1 MNITRNQEGTTLTI
15 KLDDRLDTVTAPQ
28 MDAELK
34 DGLDGVETLIWDFS
48 NLEYITSAG
57 LRTLMNAQ
65 RTMLGK
71 ENGTMKILHA
81 NETVKGVFELTGLDD
96 MLAEE

>member
-65 RTMLGK
+65 RKMYNNKGD
-71 ENGTMKILHA
+71 MKILHA
-81 NETVKGVFELTGLDD
+81 NATVKGVLELTGLDD

>member
-1 MNITRNQEGTTLTI
+1 MNITRNREGTTLTI
-15 KLDDRLDTVTAPQ
+15 KLDERLDTITAPQ
-28 MDAELK
+28 LDAELK

-48 NLEYITSAG
+48 DLEYITSAG

-65 RTMLGK
+65 RTMYGK
-71 ENGTMKILHA
+71 GTMKIIHT
-81 NETVKGVFELTGLDD
+81 NETVKSVFELTGLDD